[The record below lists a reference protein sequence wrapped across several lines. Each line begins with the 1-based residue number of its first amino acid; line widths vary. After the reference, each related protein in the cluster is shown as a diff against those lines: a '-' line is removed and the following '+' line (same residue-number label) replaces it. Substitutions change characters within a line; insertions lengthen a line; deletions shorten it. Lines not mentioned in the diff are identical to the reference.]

1 MCGIAGFQGAFD
13 ELLLGRM
20 GQMLAHRGP
29 DDHGTWFDLEHRVG
43 FAHRRLS
50 IIDLSPRGHQPMPS
64 ASGRY
69 WLIYNGEVYNYR
81 ELRQE
86 LRAAGLEFQSDS
98 DSEVILQ
105 LMEWG
110 GISALER
117 LEGMF
122 AFAL

>member
-50 IIDLSPRGHQPMPS
+50 IIDLSPRGHQPMWDVTK
-64 ASGRY
+64 RVVTV
-69 WLIYNGEVYNYR
+69 YNGELYNYR
-81 ELRQE
+81 ELREE
-86 LRAAGLEFQSDS
+86 LVADGFRFSSDC
-98 DSEVILQ
+98 DTEVC
-105 LMEWG
+105 
-110 GISALER
+110 
-117 LEGMF
+117 
-122 AFAL
+122 